1 MAAKC
6 RQLLSDSRGCSRRP
20 LAFVLYLPLQ
30 GHRRARSQLRASACV
45 NGVIMRGIRGA
56 KLYGSRTKG
65 LKISLCAAALALPTL
80 VVVQAGGV
88 GAAPAVTTA
97 HGAQQRPMT
106 ATLAAQLSKNVDQ
119 HVIVIMKSQLAAARV
134 GSRAAVLRAEVAAAY
149 QAPLMSEL
157 REVHAT
163 HVKSYGLVDSFAA
176 TVSSGEETWLK
187 ADPAVAEV
195 IPDVTIRA
203 PQPATGATATGSSQS
218 VWAVRRRHAAHCER
232 DTRRVRHQR
241 PGSARSGGPG
251 AHEHRLLQ
259 PFGQDRALVGH
270 HRCGCEGC
278 LDSRRRRHG
287 QRELHPWRRYVGVRS
302 ANRR

>member
-6 RQLLSDSRGCSRRP
+6 RQWLSDSRGCSRRP

-134 GSRAAVLRAEVAAAY
+134 GSRAGSAAGRGGRRLPGPAHERAPRGARHAC
-149 QAPLMSEL
+149 QEL
-157 REVHAT
+157 RTCRLLCRHCVIRRGNLAQGRPGGGRSHPRRHDPGSTARDWR
-163 HVKSYGLVDSFAA
+163 HCDRIFAI
-176 TVSSGEETWLK
+176 
-187 ADPAVAEV
+187 AE
-195 IPDVTIRA
+195 
-203 PQPATGATATGSSQS
+203 

-232 DTRRVRHQR
+232 DTRRVRHRTARFSSIRRAWRSRTPTPPALPPR
-241 PGSARSGGPG
+241 PRARWASP
-251 AHEHRLLQ
+251 AR
-259 PFGQDRALVGH
+259 V
-270 HRCGCEGC
+270 
-278 LDSRRRRHG
+278 
-287 QRELHPWRRYVGVRS
+287 
-302 ANRR
+302 